1 MSVSLNPSSVLG
13 FNRPFTQSVKRTLQI
28 TNNNANSVAFKV
40 KTTAPKLYCVRPNS
54 GRVEPG
60 ETVEVAVMLQAMKED
75 LPMNTKCKD
84 KFLIQSTVIT
94 PDKESMSLQDIWN
107 VEGEEVHSQKIR
119 VTYLPPEGQTVPEED
134 ESHANMSSLLAIPGQ
149 DNYATV
155 RQFPQTNGHATR
167 EYSAGEES
175 TAPGPSAQ
183 PEEHHD
189 APSTPPPNVSVHPP
203 EPEQPSS
210 DEGVGIVNV
219 NVHAPPPARPSP
231 PPSPPAARAVPPP
244 APQVIVQDPNPEL
257 LKKLEA
263 AQSEIERLRQLIASM
278 PEPSVAPTSVTG
290 ATELRHRRRG
300 PASDDGS
307 SAYDGGYDDRSTYG
321 GRTEVGS
328 YVGSDIGHPDGVPL
342 QVVIIIALGVFV
354 TTYLFF

>member
-1 MSVSLNPSSVLG
+1 M
-13 FNRPFTQSVKRTLQI
+13 
-28 TNNNANSVAFKV
+28 
-40 KTTAPKLYCVRPNS
+40 
-54 GRVEPG
+54 
-60 ETVEVAVMLQAMKED
+60 
-75 LPMNTKCKD
+75 
-84 KFLIQSTVIT
+84 
-94 PDKESMSLQDIWN
+94 
-107 VEGEEVHSQKIR
+107 HSQKIR
-119 VTYLPPEGQTVPEED
+119 VAYLPPEGQTVPEED
-134 ESHANMSSLLAIPGQ
+134 ESHANMSSLLVPGQ
-149 DNYATV
+149 DVSSKYCRTFISIRDPETSTVYAQNYATV
-155 RQFPQTNGHATR
+155 RQFPQANGHASR
-167 EYSAGEES
+167 EHSAGEES
-175 TAPGPSAQ
+175 MAPGPSAQ
-183 PEEHHD
+183 PEEHLD
-189 APSTPPPNVSVHPP
+189 APSTPPPAPDVAIRPP

-257 LKKLEA
+257 VKKLEE

-278 PEPSVAPTSVTG
+278 PEPSVAPTSATG

-300 PASDDGS
+300 PSSDDGS
-307 SAYDGGYDDRSTYG
+307 SAYEYDDRSTYG

-328 YVGSDIGHPDGVPL
+328 YVGSDIGQPDGVPL